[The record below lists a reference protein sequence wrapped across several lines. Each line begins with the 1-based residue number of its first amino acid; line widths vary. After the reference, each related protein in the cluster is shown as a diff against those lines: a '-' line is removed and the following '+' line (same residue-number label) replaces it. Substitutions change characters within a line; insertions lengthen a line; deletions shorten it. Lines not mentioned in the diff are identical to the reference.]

1 MSAPDL
7 PAEKLRLREAMD
19 VLRQRLPADATA
31 LVMAGNHLWSA
42 QDIWNPQPLALIHL
56 ALSLLEQAADLLPED
71 CPVPEY
77 VRYEASVLRGMLGY
91 DG

>member
-1 MSAPDL
+1 VSAPEPL
-7 PAEKLRLREAMD
+7 AKKLRLREAME
-19 VLRQRLPADATA
+19 VLRQGLPADATA
-31 LVMAGNHLWSA
+31 LVMVGNHLWSA
-42 QDIWNPQPLALIHL
+42 QDIWNPQPRALLRL